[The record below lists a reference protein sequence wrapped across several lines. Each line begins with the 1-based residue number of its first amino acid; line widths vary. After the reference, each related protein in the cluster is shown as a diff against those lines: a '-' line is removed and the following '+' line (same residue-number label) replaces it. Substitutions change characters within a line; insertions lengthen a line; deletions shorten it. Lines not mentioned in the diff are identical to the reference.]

1 VGRMAQQTPWSG
13 RDASSH
19 TAMTRPALDRWS
31 APRDDLQTMRVVN
44 THRVGCGDDLLVER
58 ELAPG
63 AESARG
69 IPQSR

>member
-1 VGRMAQQTPWSG
+1 
-13 RDASSH
+13 
-19 TAMTRPALDRWS
+19 MTRPALDRWS

-44 THRVGCGDDLLVER
+44 THRVVCGDDLLVER